1 VSIQEERELRE
12 RLGGLLDAVTPR
24 QAPVI
29 AAVQR
34 GKGIRMRRRI
44 AVATGLA
51 VLVGGAV
58 LTPVVLHAVD
68 AAPPPATSRIPH
80 YSETVDHLPRQ
91 ARHGVIGSGTE
102 DGHRWQ
108 VSLSGQGSNLAAES
122 NGAIT
127 MGIGTG
133 IAGGGE
139 PGIDSESGGNS
150 VVLMVGGVSAAVTD
164 LRIILVGGK
173 ALDLT
178 PVRYGGHSWVGLELP
193 AHVYPLRGE
202 AFAGSRELSYSVAT
216 PVGAGSPGLEDW
228 WTPGQTGP
236 ARFTRLLGSGFI
248 DGRAW
253 SVTARIGPWGYC
265 YQGLA
270 GGICG
275 SWLLPRQS
283 SFPRAT
289 VLELTCGSLGGD
301 GAGGPSDGLAAVG
314 AGAREAEVR
323 MSSGGTERFPVVN
336 VAGTQM
342 FAFAF
347 PKGQHVTGIT
357 VFGASGQ
364 VMATAAG
371 RSLTC

>member
-1 VSIQEERELRE
+1 
-12 RLGGLLDAVTPR
+12 
-24 QAPVI
+24 
-29 AAVQR
+29 
-34 GKGIRMRRRI
+34 
-44 AVATGLA
+44 
-51 VLVGGAV
+51 
-58 LTPVVLHAVD
+58 VLHAVD

-216 PVGAGSPGLEDW
+216 PVVPGWRTGGRRARPDRRGSPGSSAPDSSTAGRGASL
-228 WTPGQTGP
+228 PG
-236 ARFTRLLGSGFI
+236 
-248 DGRAW
+248 
-253 SVTARIGPWGYC
+253 
-265 YQGLA
+265 
-270 GGICG
+270 
-275 SWLLPRQS
+275 
-283 SFPRAT
+283 
-289 VLELTCGSLGGD
+289 
-301 GAGGPSDGLAAVG
+301 SDP
-314 AGAREAEVR
+314 
-323 MSSGGTERFPVVN
+323 GGT
-336 VAGTQM
+336 
-342 FAFAF
+342 
-347 PKGQHVTGIT
+347 
-357 VFGASGQ
+357 
-364 VMATAAG
+364 ATRG
-371 RSLTC
+371 